1 MTRVL
6 GTILLVALVAPAA
19 FGASAHTKKPTKK
32 PTRLTHCVAVT
43 HVQGQ
48 VGLALFKGTC
58 NGAKSSVKVQLLDV
72 TGRLGGLL
80 VSFKRSGATLHGKLG
95 TRNSRLTYRGRTFR
109 GNYGPH
115 RVKFTVGQDQLTV
128 AGRVGAM
135 RVLCTVKAL
144 IPLGERITCTG
155 RRGGAAVLFPYL
167 ALLYAAP

>member
-1 MTRVL
+1 MKRAL

-19 FGASAHTKKPTKK
+19 FGASAHAKK

-95 TRNSRLTYRGRTFR
+95 TRNSRLTYRGR
-109 GNYGPH
+109 
-115 RVKFTVGQDQLTV
+115 
-128 AGRVGAM
+128 
-135 RVLCTVKAL
+135 
-144 IPLGERITCTG
+144 
-155 RRGGAAVLFPYL
+155 
-167 ALLYAAP
+167 